1 MKLIRLL
8 VLTTALLSFLAHARA
23 EHESLASIF
32 TNADLRG
39 APERRTSIIYIQCHG
54 LGYGDLSC
62 YGQTN
67 FQTPNLDRLAAEG
80 MRFTNFHP
88 GGTNF
93 TDALAALVSGKKSN
107 GRNAITVADRLQQAG
122 YHTGLIGEWTLDA
135 KPWARGFDEFAGF
148 LGEEDGRNYFAPRL
162 RRFAPRGWLTES
174 NTFVD
179 YDGYTEIYENT
190 GGKKGVYMPE
200 YLANALCNFVT
211 NHKPEALNKYQ
222 PFFLLADLPAP
233 RSARA
238 GVDEFPVPSEA
249 PFTSEPWPQAAK
261 NRASLILRL
270 DGGIGRLLEKLKELG
285 ISNNVAV
292 FISSSA
298 APEKFADAKMNFLK
312 PAGGATAT
320 ENSPAP
326 LPMIVWWPD
335 VVHAKSVS
343 TFTWT
348 SADFA
353 PTVLDIAVAKRAKD
367 LDGLSILP
375 VLLGKRGPDVDAP
388 PPQPGVRTPQF

>member
-1 MKLIRLL
+1 MKPNQIAA
-8 VLTTALLSFLAHARA
+8 VLAALLSLLSAARA
-23 EHESLASIF
+23 ENESLASIF
-32 TNADLRG
+32 TNADLR
-39 APERRTSIIYIQCHG
+39 AVPERRTSIIYIQCHG

-80 MRFTNFHP
+80 MRFTNFRP
-88 GGTNF
+88 DGTNF
-93 TDALAALVSGKKSN
+93 TDALAALMSGKNSDS
-107 GRNAITVADRLQQAG
+107 RNAVTVADRLQLAG
-122 YHTGLIGEWTLDA
+122 YHTGLIGEWTLDT
-135 KPWARGFDEFAGF
+135 KPWARGFEEFAGF
-148 LGEEDGRNYFAPRL
+148 LGEDEGRNYFAPRL
-162 RRFAPRGWLTES
+162 RRFAPHGWMTES

-190 GGKKGVYMPE
+190 GGKKGIYMPE
-200 YLANALCNFVT
+200 YLANAMCNFVT

-238 GVDEFPVPSEA
+238 GAVEFPVPSDA
-249 PFTSEPWPQAAK
+249 PFTDEKWPQAAK
-261 NRASLILRL
+261 DRASLILRL
-270 DGGIGRLLEKLKELG
+270 DGGIGRLLEKFKELG
-285 ISNNVAV
+285 ISNNVAI
-292 FISSSA
+292 FFSSSA

-312 PAGGATAT
+312 PDGIATAT

-335 VVHAKSVS
+335 MVRAKSVS
-343 TFTWT
+343 AFKWS

-353 PTVLDIAVAKRAKD
+353 PTALDIAVAKRAKD

-375 VLLGKRGPDVDAP
+375 VLLGKRGPDVDVP
-388 PPQPGVRTPQF
+388 SSRPGVRTPQF